1 MSPPGRGGTDDEESC
16 ISIEIVRE
24 KLKSN
29 HFKDIAEFDDEMQ
42 TLFQAW
48 IHANSKQHKYY
59 KTYQSIVDRFTKQI
73 KRAK

>member
-1 MSPPGRGGTDDEESC
+1 MSPQGRGGTDDEEKC

-42 TLFQAW
+42 MLFQAW
-48 IHANSKQHKYY
+48 I
-59 KTYQSIVDRFTKQI
+59 
-73 KRAK
+73 